1 MPYFCRRHEI
11 LPIAHGAVQHIMP
24 SALPRIAL
32 NRLHEAVNRD
42 FYRLIADRMD
52 CHLKTAL
59 VSQQN
64 HLL

>member
-1 MPYFCRRHEI
+1 
-11 LPIAHGAVQHIMP
+11 MP

>member
-1 MPYFCRRHEI
+1 MPYFAAVTKSYADRWSRA
-11 LPIAHGAVQHIMP
+11 AHNAVRLSQ
-24 SALPRIAL
+24 IAL

-42 FYRLIADRMD
+42 FCRLIADRMD